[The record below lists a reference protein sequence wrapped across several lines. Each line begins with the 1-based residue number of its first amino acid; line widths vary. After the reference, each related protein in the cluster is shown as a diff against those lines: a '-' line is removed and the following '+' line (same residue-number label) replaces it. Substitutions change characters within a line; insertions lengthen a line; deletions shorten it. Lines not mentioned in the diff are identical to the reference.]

1 MRATKR
7 LSWTLCAESLAEL
20 SVRSLLAGRPAPT
33 FRWSSF
39 VALLSPDME
48 SSESVVSRPIAAIGQ
63 VGFAGRYRRFG
74 GTVSRLNS
82 SWISSSDP
90 ETSNSDVK
98 LSSDGGASFR
108 AWLIAVPTAALLPPF
123 KKVN

>member
-7 LSWTLCAESLAEL
+7 LSWTLCGESLAEL

-33 FRWSSF
+33 SRWSSF
-39 VALLSPDME
+39 VALISPNME
-48 SSESVVSRPIAAIGQ
+48 PSESVVSRPIAAIGQ

-82 SWISSSDP
+82 S
-90 ETSNSDVK
+90 
-98 LSSDGGASFR
+98 
-108 AWLIAVPTAALLPPF
+108 
-123 KKVN
+123 